1 MYVGR
6 MEITCIGIKRVLT
19 LNRKPCYFHKNS
31 IYPICLSGSRNST
44 LVRIT
49 VTPRGQ
55 SRSVRLDAGKYHEF
69 EISSRESVIVT
80 SSKPV
85 LLAQLCKSFN
95 ADGTRNSD
103 PFMMLATPTAQLSN
117 YYVYST
123 PGLTKYEHYANIF
136 IDFSHVKG
144 IRLDGRPLRDSD
156 FLSSW
161 SRAGKEFAFAKL
173 KMAAGVHVLTH
184 ANHFRFGAVA
194 YGLGWQ
200 ESYGITLG
208 MYARDYRDDFPM
220 LTTEQERVPT
230 PEGVTLTAAW
240 TTPEVTPAQS
250 TGGTTVGMAP
260 TTEAATTNGS
270 TGFATTST
278 DNETLAARDVVA
290 VTEMMDIRFTR
301 DQGGRNNDTSQ
312 RNSSDI
318 SSNGVLT
325 ESNTTM
331 NYSVASQL
339 QTSIVIP
346 LDVSNTTLPEASDNS
361 TEATTEVAHV
371 VTSDYLNNNISTDM
385 DRPPF
390 SSKPP
395 LNFTAWFD
403 ESNMTTHFP
412 ENMTT
417 PATVL
422 KENPTVETSTIGT
435 KIAWTEITT
444 KDNYTATSNTV
455 VSTVSYNRTSLLTGN
470 TTATVKTTPST
481 INNTTDTTAAQ
492 VEGNESVHWTTEA
505 VLSKDNLT
513 RATVVDI
520 LDILTTT
527 TTVAM
532 PTEVKDMAGISDF
545 VNETTTPDIY
555 QVINRTTFVY
565 EETGTSKNNTFDTI
579 ESKVLPAT
587 THSSVNMSNIT
598 QPSTESIVNITS
610 DSAIVGGVL
619 NITHP
624 PPVNHTAMITFET
637 NKTDAQQNNAT
648 YSTSTLTMP
657 TATERANI
665 STSLPPTNQTEVL
678 ISLDE
683 VENTTLLQS
692 PDNTT
697 TTSETLLTS
706 DAFWNNETQTNI
718 SNPTASSDTYN
729 NTTEVYVFFVDDKN
743 ITESTNQMA
752 NETVLRKDN
761 GTASQTEGNINATT
775 TSQITTQLPSDAE
788 LNTMRTENIT
798 NGTIETDHTT
808 NIPQTVVSDFI
819 NLFLRKNVS
828 IYSNLTGS
836 VNDTSL
842 TGTIS
847 SLDSMPSSFTEVTP
861 INPID
866 NTTSSTNITTTNTIS
881 TRDDTTSNASYIFEY
896 VGQTNESATENAEYV
911 ERHSNET
918 TILSYDLN
926 AVLENATASPT
937 TPYRDI
943 NYTNS
948 ASVATANDTIWNMDP
963 VSTTEETASN
973 IHTSTEP
980 YNTESNGNETIP
992 DGTESIV
999 THSSD
1004 DSFLEQPKQTA
1015 GPSPSTTVVVETT
1028 TPETTSTVPLA
1039 ESTTSSYTALSTPTL
1054 ADIHHDK
1061 PLTNNSVPQTNHSTN
1076 SPTKRNI
1083 VHRQNYYNL
1092 TTTTDSSEQTPNSE
1106 EVSATKSD
1114 IGLTAT
1120 ILVATLF
1127 GVPLVL
1133 LCGCFCYGVCCGAC
1147 RKRGR
1152 AACCGC
1158 AKRRRRD
1165 TRVRPT
1171 SQWSSS
1177 SQPSDASS
1185 RRSSLVYIDPSVLES
1200 RGLVPPPARK
1210 NKITRKNKLDFLNF
1224 YQKPSCSSWVEVVDE
1239 EAGDKNRK
1247 LDDNAA
1253 SRAKDLHGKVKGKG
1267 KRSKSAYGR
1276 NRKVVPALDSRPP
1289 LPRKHMNSRMEAYIV
1304 KN

>member
-1 MYVGR
+1 MYVGLTE
-6 MEITCIGIKRVLT
+6 MEITCIGIKRVLK
-19 LNRKPCYFHKNS
+19 LHKNS
-31 IYPICLSGSRNST
+31 IYPIYLSGCRNST

-85 LLAQLCKSFN
+85 LVAQLCKSFN

-123 PGLTKYEHYANIF
+123 PGLAKYEHYANIF

-220 LTTEQERVPT
+220 VTTEQERVTT
-230 PEGVTLTAAW
+230 PDGTTLTNAW
-240 TTPEVTPAQS
+240 TTPEVTPTQS

-270 TGFATTST
+270 TDFATTST
-278 DNETLAARDVVA
+278 DNETLDARDVA
-290 VTEMMDIRFTR
+290 TTEMMDIRFTH
-301 DQGGRNNDTSQ
+301 DQDGSSNETSQ
-312 RNSSDI
+312 QNSSDI
-318 SSNGVLT
+318 SSNDETAATSAVLT

-339 QTSIVIP
+339 QTSTVVP
-346 LDVSNTTLPEASDNS
+346 LDVSNTTLPEASSNS
-361 TEATTEVAHV
+361 TEATTDAAHV

-390 SSKPP
+390 SSEPP

-403 ESNMTTHFP
+403 ESNTTTHFP
-412 ENMTT
+412 ENMTM

-422 KENPTVETSTIGT
+422 KDNQTAETSTTGT
-435 KIAWTEITT
+435 KIAMTEITT
-444 KDNYTATSNTV
+444 KDNYTSTPNTV
-455 VSTVSYNRTSLLTGN
+455 VSTVTYNRTSLLTGN
-470 TTATVKTTPST
+470 TTVRVKTTPST
-481 INNTTDTTAAQ
+481 TNDTTETTAAQ
-492 VEGNESVHWTTEA
+492 VEGNASVHRTTEA
-505 VLSKDNLT
+505 MLPRNNLT
-513 RATVVDI
+513 RGTVV
-520 LDILTTT
+520 DILTTT

-532 PTEVKDMAGISDF
+532 PTEVKDLTRKSDF
-545 VNETTTPDIY
+545 VNETTTPEIY
-555 QVINRTTFVY
+555 QVINTTTFVY
-565 EETGTSKNNTFDTI
+565 EETVTSKINTDYGN
-579 ESKVLPAT
+579 SKELNVLPAT
-587 THSSVNMSNIT
+587 TQSSLDMLNTT
-598 QPSTESIVNITS
+598 QSPTESTLNVTS
-610 DSAIVGGVL
+610 DSAIVGGLL
-619 NITHP
+619 NVTQP
-624 PPVNHTAMITFET
+624 PPVNHSATTTFET
-637 NKTDAQQNNAT
+637 NETDAQQNNAT

-657 TATERANI
+657 NATERSNI
-665 STSLPPTNQTEVL
+665 STSLPPTNQTEAL

-683 VENTTLLQS
+683 VEDTTLLQS

-697 TTSETLLTS
+697 TAPEKLLTS
-706 DAFWNNETQTNI
+706 DAFWNNETQANI
-718 SNPTASSDTYN
+718 SNPTTSSDTYN
-729 NTTEVYVFFVDDKN
+729 NTTEVYIFFVDDTN
-743 ITESTNQMA
+743 ITESTNQRV
-752 NETVLRKDN
+752 NETVWGEDN
-761 GTASQTEGNINATT
+761 GKASQTEANVNGTT
-775 TSQITTQLPSDAE
+775 TLQITTQVPSDAE
-788 LNTMRTENIT
+788 VNTMRTENIT
-798 NGTIETDHTT
+798 NGTIERDHTT

-819 NLFLRKNVS
+819 NVFLRKNVS
-828 IYSNLTGS
+828 VYSNLTGS

-842 TGTIS
+842 SGTTS
-847 SLDSMPSSFTEVTP
+847 SLGSMPSSFTEVTP
-861 INPID
+861 VNPTD
-866 NTTSSTNITTTNTIS
+866 NTTSSVTITTTHTIGIS
-881 TRDDTTSNASYIFEY
+881 DDTTSNASYISEY
-896 VGQTNESATENAEYV
+896 VGQTNESTPEDAEYV
-911 ERHSNET
+911 EKYSNET

-937 TPYRDI
+937 VPYRDI
-943 NYTNS
+943 NDTNS
-948 ASVATANDTIWNMDP
+948 ASVATVNDTIWNMGP
-963 VSTTEETASN
+963 VSTTEETTASN
-973 IHTSTEP
+973 IQTSTEP
-980 YNTESNGNETIP
+980 YKMESNGNETIP
-992 DGTESIV
+992 DGTDSVI
-999 THSSD
+999 TYSSD
-1004 DSFLEQPKQTA
+1004 VSFLGLNQTVE
-1015 GPSPSTTVVVETT
+1015 PSPSTTLVVETT
-1028 TPETTSTVPLA
+1028 TSETTSTVPAA
-1039 ESTTSSYTALSTPTL
+1039 ESTTLSSSSYTALSTTTL
-1054 ADIHHDK
+1054 ADIHHNK
-1061 PLTNNSVPQTNHSTN
+1061 PLTNNSVPQTNNNTN
-1076 SPTKRNI
+1076 TPTTRNI
-1083 VHRQNYYNL
+1083 VRRQNHYNL

-1106 EVSATKSD
+1106 EVSEKKSD

-1177 SQPSDASS
+1177 SQRSDTSS

-1210 NKITRKNKLDFLNF
+1210 KKLDFLNF

-1239 EAGDKNRK
+1239 EAGNKNRK

-1253 SRAKDLHGKVKGKG
+1253 SGVKDLHGKAKGKG

-1289 LPRKHMNSRMEAYIV
+1289 LPGKRMNSRMEAYIV
-1304 KN
+1304 KH